1 MKSNLAQKTGYEES
15 QKIASGNKVSGAGLG
30 IQTPA
35 QCPLKS
41 MPSDLQH
48 PANAAVS
55 LEIRSKNPQ
64 VPQNLEART
73 SPHGEGS
80 LIQLSKAGEIPE
92 LPAAHLG
99 NLNCEPAETAGFSR
113 VGATYTRGPAD
124 SASSAC
130 GNRRATRDDATRT

>member
-1 MKSNLAQKTGYEES
+1 MIIKKFPLAELGIAKTTLAKTNLAQKTGYEES

-55 LEIRSKNPQ
+55 FKLES
-64 VPQNLEART
+64 
-73 SPHGEGS
+73 
-80 LIQLSKAGEIPE
+80 
-92 LPAAHLG
+92 
-99 NLNCEPAETAGFSR
+99 
-113 VGATYTRGPAD
+113 Y
-124 SASSAC
+124 
-130 GNRRATRDDATRT
+130 